1 MAGKNWIKL
10 GERIGERSRRV
21 AIIWWRG
28 LDSSMGRGVP
38 KLGLRLW
45 IILGNGMEFGLL
57 GYLESI
63 QMIWTC

>member
-1 MAGKNWIKL
+1 
-10 GERIGERSRRV
+10 
-21 AIIWWRG
+21 
-28 LDSSMGRGVP
+28 MGRGVP